1 MNKVLKKINKI
12 FQAIV
17 CLFIIFLFI
26 NSLSSL
32 FTKKIPSILNYNFF
46 IVQTNSMEDTIKVND
61 LVISHENKIED
72 VKENDIISFI
82 CIDGSQAVVNQVI
95 THRVVKIEVID
106 NEIYLTTKGDNNPIS
121 DTYKVS
127 KKNYIGKVVVI
138 SSFLGNVIS
147 LFSSVKMLIIIIVT
161 ILSLVIMVIE
171 IKKYINTKNEKIRKE
186 KLKEEILKEIEM
198 EREINNGK

>member
-1 MNKVLKKINKI
+1 MKKVLKKINKI
-12 FQAIV
+12 FQAII
-17 CLFIIFLFI
+17 CIFIIFLFI

-61 LVISHENKIED
+61 LVISKECKIED

-95 THRVVKIEVID
+95 THRVIKIEIID
-106 NEIYLTTKGDNNPIS
+106 NEIYLTTKGDNNPVS

-127 KKNYIGKVVVI
+127 KENFVGRVVVI
-138 SSFLGNVIS
+138 SSFLGSIIS
-147 LFSSVKMLIIIIVT
+147 LFSSVKMLIIIVVT
-161 ILSLVIMVIE
+161 LFSLVIMIIE
-171 IKKYINTKNEKIRKE
+171 IKKYTDNKNEKIRKE
-186 KLKEEILKEIEM
+186 KLREEILKEIES
-198 EREINNGK
+198 EIDNGK

>member
-1 MNKVLKKINKI
+1 MKKVLKKINKI
-12 FQAIV
+12 FQAII
-17 CLFIIFLFI
+17 CIFIIFLFI

-61 LVISHENKIED
+61 LVISKECKIED

-95 THRVVKIEVID
+95 THRVIKIEIID

-121 DTYKVS
+121 DTYKVN
-127 KKNYIGKVVVI
+127 KENFVGRVVVI
-138 SSFLGNVIS
+138 SSFLGNIIS
-147 LFSSVKMLIIIIVT
+147 LFSSVKMLIIIVVT
-161 ILSLVIMVIE
+161 LLSLVIMIIE
-171 IKKYINTKNEKIRKE
+171 IKKYIDNKNEKIRKE
-186 KLKEEILKEIEM
+186 KLREEILKEIES
-198 EREINNGK
+198 EIDNGK